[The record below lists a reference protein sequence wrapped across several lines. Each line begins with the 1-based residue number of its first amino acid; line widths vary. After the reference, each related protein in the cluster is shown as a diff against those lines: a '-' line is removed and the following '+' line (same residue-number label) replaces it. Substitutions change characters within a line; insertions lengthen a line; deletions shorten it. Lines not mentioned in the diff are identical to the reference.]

1 MQEVISPEVSKLMDS
16 VINKKQEQQMKF
28 SLEKRL

>member
-1 MQEVISPEVSKLMDS
+1 MQEVISPEVSKLNHS
-16 VINKKQEQQMKF
+16 VINKKQEHQMKF